1 MSKPLWRWALLA
13 VAALL
18 LVAGAGWLYGRY
30 VVETLPP
37 VERAPTGGGPRSY
50 AAAIERADAVL
61 IGAAALARDHPREW
75 LFQERLANA
84 HIARARLKGD
94 FGDYAAAQSALAR
107 AFAIAAPGAGPH
119 QAQLALAMA
128 MHRLGQAEAMAAAID
143 HYAVRPEIEDL
154 IELRLVRGGLAFY
167 RGDVAGALARYR
179 AAGAE
184 PNDSRLALRLA
195 ELDARTGKG
204 DEALALIDTVE
215 RGARLPNAQF
225 LADLALRRGA
235 IALRAGDRTAAARQF
250 DRAMRLFP
258 GWWLAEAHRAQ
269 VDALDGRMVEATAAF
284 ERIARRSNSP
294 EAMDALASLRRAAG
308 DPVGARRWAAQA
320 GAIWAER
327 LRLFP
332 EAAAGHAAEH
342 ALAFGDPKRAL
353 ALARA
358 DAAARPYGLPRTT
371 LALALIA
378 NGDPASALAVLGPAF
393 ASGWVSADARM
404 AASQALLL
412 LGRAEEAEHARDAA
426 LAIDSHAG
434 DESAALFWFGH

>member
-1 MSKPLWRWALLA
+1 MSRGPARPFWRWALLA
-13 VAALL
+13 AAALL
-18 LVAGAGWLYGRY
+18 LVAAAGWFYGRH
-30 VVETLPP
+30 VAPPP
-37 VERAPTGGGPRSY
+37 VDRTPSGGGPRSF
-50 AAAIERADAVL
+50 AAAIGRADAVL
-61 IGAAALARDHPREW
+61 IGAAWLARDHPREW

-84 HIARARLKGD
+84 HIARARLTGD
-94 FGDYAAAQSALAR
+94 FSDYAAAQNALAR

-128 MHRLGQAEAMAAAID
+128 MHRLGQAEAMTAAID

-154 IELRLVRGGLAFY
+154 IELRLVRGDIAFY
-167 RGDVAGALARYR
+167 RGDVVGALARYR

-204 DEALALIDTVE
+204 DEALALIDAVE

-235 IALRAGDRTAAARQF
+235 IALRAGDRATAARQF

-269 VDALDGRMVEATAAF
+269 VDALDGRIVEATAAF

-308 DPVGARRWAAQA
+308 DPV
-320 GAIWAER
+320 ER
-327 LRLFP
+327 ERPSHHRSAVHGDLR
-332 EAAAGHAAEH
+332 AAE
-342 ALAFGDPKRAL
+342 P
-353 ALARA
+353 
-358 DAAARPYGLPRTT
+358 TS
-371 LALALIA
+371 
-378 NGDPASALAVLGPAF
+378 N
-393 ASGWVSADARM
+393 
-404 AASQALLL
+404 
-412 LGRAEEAEHARDAA
+412 
-426 LAIDSHAG
+426 AG
-434 DESAALFWFGH
+434 CSVQNESAPTVTPP